1 MQAQHMLGERR
12 STAPGAGGGPVTGMG
27 FMPDPHDLLLSA
39 DVASALMPISAADKL
54 HEDLP
59 PQERRN
65 EARENAREGLLEE
78 APEEHLEEA
87 VVRGPA
93 EEPVQEGMRESVLE
107 APEELL
113 QQPIQGPIQEAR
125 SEPAQESGQETAQG
139 TAQEGTREASSES
152 DAEAVEVG
160 FRKVFRAVQRA
171 LQMASYLPAEPPGL
185 TRVAVVSMQGRLIA
199 SAALDSPSQARFL
212 LDQLQALG
220 FEERSSTEEIQKL
233 GCDLLVVHTANLEV
247 GEVQGIVR
255 GLKAERWP
263 PEG

>member
-1 MQAQHMLGERR
+1 M
-12 STAPGAGGGPVTGMG
+12 GMG
-27 FMPDPHDLLLSA
+27 FMSDPHDLLLPA
-39 DVASALMPISAADKL
+39 DVASALMPIAAADAL
-54 HEDLP
+54 HGELP
-59 PQERRN
+59 PEERRVKQ
-65 EARENAREGLLEE
+65 EEPREGLLEE
-78 APEEHLEEA
+78 SPEEHVEEA
-87 VVRGPA
+87 VEGRA
-93 EEPVQEGMRESVLE
+93 EEPVQEATQDSVLE
-107 APEELL
+107 PLEEL
-113 QQPIQGPIQEAR
+113 QQPIEGPIQEAR
-125 SEPAQESGQETAQG
+125 SEPAQETGQEA
-139 TAQEGTREASSES
+139 AQEASGDA
-152 DAEAVEVG
+152 DAESVEVG

-247 GEVQGIVR
+247 GEVQGIVK
-255 GLKAERWP
+255 GLKGERWP

>member
-1 MQAQHMLGERR
+1 M
-12 STAPGAGGGPVTGMG
+12 GMG
-27 FMPDPHDLLLSA
+27 FMSDPHDLLLPA
-39 DVASALMPISAADKL
+39 DVASALMPIAAADAL
-54 HEDLP
+54 HGELP
-59 PQERRN
+59 PEERRVKQ
-65 EARENAREGLLEE
+65 EEPREGLLEE
-78 APEEHLEEA
+78 PPQEHVEEA
-87 VVRGPA
+87 VEGRA
-93 EEPVQEGMRESVLE
+93 EEPVHEATKDSVLE
-107 APEELL
+107 PVEELH
-113 QQPIQGPIQEAR
+113 QPIEGPIQDAT
-125 SEPAQESGQETAQG
+125 SEPAPETGQEAAQE
-139 TAQEGTREASSES
+139 TAQEGTQEASGEP

-247 GEVQGIVR
+247 GEVQGIVK
-255 GLKAERWP
+255 GLKGERWP

>member
-1 MQAQHMLGERR
+1 MIE
-12 STAPGAGGGPVTGMG
+12 
-27 FMPDPHDLLLSA
+27 PHDLLLPA
-39 DVASALMPISAADKL
+39 DVAPVLLTMAGADAL
-54 HEDLP
+54 HGDLP
-59 PQERRN
+59 PQEPP
-65 EARENAREGLLEE
+65 REPQEKPREDLLEE
-78 APEEHLEEA
+78 RPEEGLHEA
-87 VVRGPA
+87 AEGRA
-93 EEPVQEGMRESVLE
+93 EEPAHEPMEERADAPEQGEQREPVQDAAQDALMQEAMQGAVQEAMQESAQE
-107 APEELL
+107 AP
-113 QQPIQGPIQEAR
+113 GDA
-125 SEPAQESGQETAQG
+125 
-139 TAQEGTREASSES
+139 

-185 TRVAVVSMQGRLIA
+185 TRVAVVSGQGRLIA

-247 GEVQGIVR
+247 GEVQGIVK
-255 GLKAERWP
+255 GLKGERWP

>member
-1 MQAQHMLGERR
+1 MA
-12 STAPGAGGGPVTGMG
+12 
-27 FMPDPHDLLLSA
+27 FMTEPHDLLLPA
-39 DVASALMPISAADKL
+39 DVAPVLLTMAAGDALHGEFPLPGIPGEPQQKPR
-54 HEDLP
+54 ED
-59 PQERRN
+59 
-65 EARENAREGLLEE
+65 LLEE
-78 APEEHLEEA
+78 ALEEGAHEA
-87 VVRGPA
+87 VEGRDEQRLPEPMREGA
-93 EEPVQEGMRESVLE
+93 EAPVQ
-107 APEELL
+107 
-113 QQPIQGPIQEAR
+113 QEAR
-125 SEPAQESGQETAQG
+125 DSLEQLAQDPLMQEAMQEATQDALQET
-139 TAQEGTREASSES
+139 TQEPTGEAAADT
-152 DAEAVEVG
+152 DADADAVEVG

-185 TRVAVVSMQGRLIA
+185 TRVAVVSRQGQLIA

-263 PEG
+263 PPEE